1 MLTVKAAIHHM
12 RRTVVCLGALYLAVA
27 GASLQAGNL
36 IVGNPPMQGTGNC
49 DPFGCPQFFGLGT
62 YQQVYSSTAFPGSI
76 AIDGLTFYEGQ
87 VISGAGVPGGTYTM
101 TFSYTSDA
109 PGDLS
114 LTNPSANIGS
124 GSQGFY
130 SGTLPALEGKTGG
143 SLLDINGTPFVYD
156 PADGNLLLTVT
167 VTGGTNS
174 SPFLYLNEAACGPKT
189 GCPAGDSV
197 VSSNAYFGN
206 LNGTPVVGGNDTGGL
221 VTGFDYTIPAG
232 LPTPEP
238 GSLLLVLAGVGL
250 IGYRGRRLAI
260 FTRR

>member
-1 MLTVKAAIHHM
+1 MRKTVI
-12 RRTVVCLGALYLAVA
+12 CSGALYLAVA
-27 GASLQAGNL
+27 VASLQAGNL

-62 YQQVYSSTAFPGSI
+62 YQQVYSSTAFSSAI

-87 VISGAGVPGGTYTM
+87 IVSGAGVPGGTYTL

-114 LTNPSANIGS
+114 LTDPSDNIGV
-124 GSQGFY
+124 GSQGFF
-130 SGTLPALEGKTGG
+130 SGPLPALDVKTGG
-143 SLLDINGTPFVYD
+143 SLLDINGTPFVYN

-167 VTGGTNS
+167 VTGATDS

-189 GCPAGDSV
+189 GCPTGDSV
-197 VSSNAYFGN
+197 VSSNAYFGT

-221 VTGFDYTIPAG
+221 VTGFDFTIPAG

-238 GSLLLVLAGVGL
+238 GSLLLVLAGTGL
-250 IGYRGRRLAI
+250 IGYRRSRRSGSGC
-260 FTRR
+260 